1 MNFRLHCLILAL
13 IFIPFIS
20 FGDEVGSKM
29 FVVKPIAKPIY
40 TTKKGTKIY
49 PCSGFINKKL
59 IPIIYNELVM
69 ISKANKISPPD
80 GKICHYKIGNLNIGK
95 TSLTTYSVDMYVNK
109 SSMMSCITKNY
120 CDNFRSM
127 NFKAKNKKLHRQYMV
142 TNANKKLM
150 KMVCI
155 SNSGKVVNAKGGC

>member
-1 MNFRLHCLILAL
+1 MNFRLYCLILAL
-13 IFIPFIS
+13 MFIPFIS

-40 TTKKGTKIY
+40 TTKRGTKIY

-69 ISKANKISPPD
+69 ISKANKIPPPD
-80 GKICHYKIGNLNIGK
+80 GKICHYKIGNLNIGNK
-95 TSLTTYSVDMYVNK
+95 SLTTYSVDMYVNK

-142 TNANKKLM
+142 TNVNKKLM